1 MATKC
6 RRKSYRIAKVSAY
19 IILILLVVIGFI
31 IGRLTAQAKTVT
43 VTETVEVPVVEEEL
57 PEAAEVY
64 YFDVPL
70 SHSLQTYIYEVCAEE
85 DVPVTLAMAMIE
97 HESEFNADT
106 VSSTNDWGL
115 MQINE
120 VNHERLEEKYRC
132 ADMLNPYQNVF
143 CGVKIISSY
152 ISKYDDLSKALMAY
166 NLGDYGANKAWA
178 SGIDSTDYSA
188 KILSLMQEY
197 EEELEN
203 ERDNN

>member
-6 RRKSYRIAKVSAY
+6 RRKSYRIAKISAY
-19 IILILLVVIGFI
+19 IILIMLITIGFV
-31 IGRLTAQAKTVT
+31 IGRLTASAKTVT
-43 VTETVEVPVVEEEL
+43 VTETIEVPVVEEEL
-57 PEAAEVY
+57 PEVADVH
-64 YFDVPL
+64 YFEVPL

-85 DVPVTLAMAMIE
+85 DVPVTLVMAMIE

-143 CGVKIISSY
+143 CGIKIIGSY
-152 ISKYDDLSKALMAY
+152 ISKYDDLTKALMAY

-178 SGIDSTDYSA
+178 SGISSTDYST
-188 KILSLMQEY
+188 KILSLMDEY
-197 EEELEN
+197 EEEIEK
-203 ERDNN
+203 

>member
-6 RRKSYRIAKVSAY
+6 RRKSYRIAKISAY
-19 IILILLVVIGFI
+19 IILIMLITIGFV

-43 VTETVEVPVVEEEL
+43 VTETIEVPVVEEEL
-57 PEAAEVY
+57 PEVADVH
-64 YFDVPL
+64 YFEVPL

-85 DVPVTLAMAMIE
+85 DVPVTLIMAMIE

-143 CGVKIISSY
+143 CGIKIIGSY
-152 ISKYDDLSKALMAY
+152 ISKYDDLTKALMAY

-178 SGIDSTDYSA
+178 SGISSTDYST
-188 KILSLMQEY
+188 KILSLMDEY
-197 EEELEN
+197 EEEIEK
-203 ERDNN
+203 